1 MTSRHDAT
9 NSGVEAAVKA
19 GGAMKPDIA
28 LKGQVLDETEWEP
41 GIRAAGIGVG
51 VTDGVVTL
59 SGEVQSYHEKIEA
72 ERAALRV
79 AGVKG
84 MASEIEV
91 HLPGASQRSD
101 SDMARAVV
109 HALRSRNS
117 SIPPDRIK
125 VVVSKGWVTLEGE
138 VDWGYQRT
146 AAEDAVRRLTGV
158 LGIRNQV
165 TVKPRLT
172 SGTIKTK
179 IEDAFRRNAEVDA
192 RRITVEID
200 GSAVTLRGT
209 VRSWAEKQEAER
221 VAWASPGVSGVLNK
235 LVLGG

>member
-1 MTSRHDAT
+1 
-9 NSGVEAAVKA
+9 
-19 GGAMKPDIA
+19 MKTDIV
-28 LKGQVLDETEWEP
+28 LKGQVLDELEWEP
-41 GIRAAGIGVG
+41 GIKAAGIGVG

-109 HALRSRNS
+109 HALEWNS

-165 TVKPRLT
+165 TIKPRLT
-172 SGTIKTK
+172 SGTIKTR

-192 RRITVEID
+192 RRLTVDID
-200 GSAVTLRGT
+200 GSAVTLRGN

-221 VAWASPGVSGVLNK
+221 VAWASPGVSSVLNK
-235 LVLGG
+235 LVLGA